1 MNIKGVKYVIRANQ
15 QIIKVDTVNVKN
27 PQEVIVNIPMIE
39 LSKFMKENGKVTDID
54 VAFLPLYSFEDINI
68 MHVPNILNN
77 IDSDNNVGFGGFTL
91 NNDDCKKIVNDKFGK
106 PKNDNKSEED

>member
-1 MNIKGVKYVIRANQ
+1 MNIKGVKYVIRANH

-54 VAFLPLYSFEDINI
+54 VSFLPLYSFEDINI

-77 IDSDNNVGFGGFTL
+77 MDTDNVGYGGFTITK
-91 NNDDCKKIVNDKFGK
+91 DDCKKIVNDKFGK
-106 PKNDNKSEED
+106 ESED